1 MKHLRK
7 FNEDSKFENDQDI
20 SDLRESLL
28 EVSDRLG
35 EPKIKTFEMGTETGY
50 VVKYNIPIAT
60 IGEMTTVVFYEA
72 IDALYSTKEDIL
84 QTADRF
90 ADRFQTTISQ
100 AAGKIKIRL
109 TPTKKQEGGYKF
121 IVKADSRV
129 VEVSKSELRR
139 WAMDNG
145 LTLTKVEEDDD
156 EGAEMTSMGITFSGK
171 PQGLVELLRSE
182 KDAIEAEQGELDRE
196 FEIAYSYGDENTVWL
211 TPEEEKTYIYGV

>member
-1 MKHLRK
+1 MRHLRK
-7 FNEDSKFENDQDI
+7 FNEDVDSNSDI
-20 SDLRESLL
+20 SDLRESLI

-35 EPKIKTFEMGTETGY
+35 EPNINTFKIGTEIGY
-50 VVKYNIPIAT
+50 VVQYNIPIAT
-60 IGEMTTVVFYEA
+60 IGEMTTDAFY
-72 IDALYSTKEDIL
+72 DAVDTLYSTKEDIL

-100 AAGKIKIRL
+100 MAGKLKIRL

-145 LTLTKVEEDDD
+145 LTLSKVEEDDD

-171 PQGLVELLRSE
+171 PQGLVELLRAE
-182 KDAIEAEQGELDRE
+182 KDAIEVERDGLDRE
-196 FEIAYSYGDENTVWL
+196 FDIDYAYGDENTIWL